1 LQVLARTRLKEAKT
15 LLGADHPDGAYFL
28 AGYAVECG
36 LKACIAG
43 KTQRHEFPDKK
54 IVNAS
59 YTHNLKELVK
69 VANLER
75 ERVEEAQRHL
85 FFAIIGTSRRSGQRT
100 AATSGTVRK
109 RHRRSWMRLATGNME
124 SLPG

>member
-1 LQVLARTRLKEAKT
+1 MGRIN
-15 LLGADHPDGAYFL
+15 L

-59 YTHNLKELVK
+59 YTHNLRELVK
-69 VANLER
+69 LLIWNGSVWK
-75 ERVEEAQRHL
+75 RHSGTL
-85 FFAIIGTSRRSGQRT
+85 FFAIIGISRRSGRKT
-100 AATSGTVRK
+100 AAISGTVRK

-124 SLPG
+124 SLLG